1 MDSERNK
8 FDSRNDCGREED
20 LVTYLYGEANATE
33 RASFERHLDDCDECR
48 NGLTAFGRVRRD
60 LGAWQL
66 EQIARPE
73 LAPRRSGLDLLRE
86 MIGMF
91 PVWVRGAA
99 SIGAAAAMLLVSLS
113 IAGTRISLKDG
124 DLTVS
129 FGRTGNPA
137 PVAPA
142 VSPEEINLMVQ
153 NAVTEERRKMEE
165 LYGARLAS
173 FKERLDSEYQ
183 TKMLAARAEQQAQIK
198 AAQAVL
204 QQEMRR
210 FNRQKT
216 SGIRAFFAMD
226 DSSDPLGDGR

>member
-1 MDSERNK
+1 MNSEKNK
-8 FDSRNDCGREED
+8 FDSRNDCRRNED

-33 RASFERHLDDCDECR
+33 RASFERHLDDCDKCR
-48 NGLTAFGRVRRD
+48 NELTAFGRVRSN

-73 LAPRRSGLDLLRE
+73 FTPRRSALDVLRE

-99 SIGAAAAMLLVSLS
+99 SIGAAAAMLLVSVS

-124 DLTVS
+124 DLTLS
-129 FGRTGNPA
+129 FGRTGNSA
-137 PVAPA
+137 PVAPV
-142 VSPEEINLMVQ
+142 VSPEEINLIVQ
-153 NAVTEERRKMEE
+153 NAMAEERKKMEE

-173 FKERLDSEYQ
+173 FKDRLDSEYQ

-198 AAQAVL
+198 AAHAVL

-210 FNRQKT
+210 LNRQKT

-226 DSSDPLGDGR
+226 DSSDLSGDSR